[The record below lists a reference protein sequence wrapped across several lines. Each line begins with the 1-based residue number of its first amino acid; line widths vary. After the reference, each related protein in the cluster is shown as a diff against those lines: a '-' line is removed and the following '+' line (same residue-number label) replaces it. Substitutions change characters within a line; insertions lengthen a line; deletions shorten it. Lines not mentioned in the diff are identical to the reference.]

1 MSNKPKKKTYTL
13 FTRFQLPPDTD
24 PDIIRALVSAVIMN
38 EGGEFTG
45 LSEGVDVVVRGEN
58 V

>member
-1 MSNKPKKKTYTL
+1 MTKKKKTYTL

-24 PDIIRALVSAVIMN
+24 PDSVKGGIRVSIKR

-45 LSEGVDVVVRGEN
+45 LDGGVDIVIRGEG
-58 V
+58 